1 MAEIMNNS
9 YDQADLE
16 ALKNSNIP
24 AGLVATAGMHFD
36 SAEDAAVFF
45 ARELDHVKAQ
55 TYDVEYPELTAARI
69 FPQSSEVNAGAE
81 SFTYYGYEK
90 TGMAKIIDN
99 YSTDLPR
106 ADVKGKPTTAFV
118 KSIGDSYGYSMQ
130 DMRAS
135 RMAGKNL
142 DVRKAEAARYQIDR
156 LANTI
161 AWRGD
166 EKNNINGVL
175 SEGNDI
181 PLYVI
186 PADGEGSTTE
196 WKNKSADQILA
207 DITGMM
213 KQVAATTKNVEKP
226 DTLAIP
232 SSIYIDLATRRIPD
246 TGITVL
252 KFIQDNAPY
261 LKNIYDVPELEAD
274 MAETNPYAEEGKA
287 VALLYTNSAKKLTIE
302 TPLPFYQYPLQHV
315 GLEVV
320 VPCEE
325 RVGGAVIY
333 YPLSALIAVGI

>member
-1 MAEIMNNS
+1 MAEIKNT
-9 YDQADLE
+9 YDPADLE
-16 ALKNSNIP
+16 ALRGSNI
-24 AGLVATAGMHFD
+24 TAALASTEGMHFD
-36 SAEDAAVFF
+36 SADDAAVFF

-55 TYDVEYPELTAARI
+55 TYDAEYPELTASRI

-81 SFTYYGYEK
+81 TFTYYGYEK

-106 ADVKGKPTTAFV
+106 ADVKGKPTTARV
-118 KSIGDSYGYSMQ
+118 KSVGASYGYSMQ

-156 LANTI
+156 LANTL
-161 AWRGD
+161 AWAGD
-166 EKNNINGVL
+166 KDNNINGIL

-181 PLYVI
+181 PLYVV
-186 PADGEGSTTE
+186 PAVGEGDTTE

-232 SSIYIDLATRRIPD
+232 SSIYIDLSTRRIPD

-252 KFIQDNAPY
+252 KFIQENAPY

-274 MAETNPYAEEGKA
+274 MTETNPYASEDKA
-287 VALLYTNSAKKLTIE
+287 VALLYTNSSKKLTIE
-302 TPLPFYQYPLQHV
+302 TPLPFYQYPLQHQ

-320 VPCEE
+320 VPCEQ